1 MIDLLKQA
9 RVFKEFTRQE
19 LQEIAKICEKISFK
33 NEERI
38 FEAET
43 PAKYL
48 YIVVKGAVALN
59 FKVTHY
65 HALKEMT
72 LDRKFRGEAF
82 GWSALTEPYHYTL
95 SAKAMQDSELL
106 RIKEEDIKRLC
117 AEDNHLGYILMKNI
131 AEIIGERFA
140 SVQKI
145 VIDLIQQNLSEKER

>member
-1 MIDLLKQA
+1 MIDILKEA
-9 RVFKEFTRQE
+9 RVFKEFTTQE
-19 LQEIAKICEKISFK
+19 LQEISAICEKITFK
-33 NEERI
+33 SRERI

-43 PAKYL
+43 PAEYL
-48 YIVVKGAVALN
+48 YIVAEGAVELN

-72 LDRKFRGEAF
+72 LDRKFKGEAF

-95 SAKAMQDSELL
+95 SAITMQDSELL
-106 RIKEEDIKRLC
+106 RIKADNIKRLC
-117 AEDNHLGYILMKNI
+117 AENNHLGYILMKNI

-145 VIDLIQQNLSEKER
+145 LIDLIQQNLIEKER